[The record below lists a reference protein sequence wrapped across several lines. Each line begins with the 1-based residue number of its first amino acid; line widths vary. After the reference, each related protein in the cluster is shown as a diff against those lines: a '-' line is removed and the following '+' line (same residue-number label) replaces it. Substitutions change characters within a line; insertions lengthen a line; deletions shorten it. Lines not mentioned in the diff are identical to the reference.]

1 MVLRVARE
9 SIQGRTFYKVKQRQL
24 VIRLAREGIQGR
36 TFYKVTKTTGYKTGK
51 GGYTG
56 ENIL

>member
-1 MVLRVARE
+1 MVV
-9 SIQGRTFYKVKQRQL
+9 
-24 VIRLAREGIQGR
+24 RLASEGVQGR

-56 ENIL
+56 ENVITVYKDKWF